1 MLNGFDTVI
10 TLATAMIVIAMAL
23 NLYRLFRGPDA
34 TDRALALD
42 TLYINAVAALVLTG
56 VTLGKSLFYEAAL
69 LIALLG
75 FVGTVSLAKFMLR
88 GDIIE

>member
-1 MLNGFDTVI
+1 MLNVAIGVAG
-10 TLATAMIVIAMAL
+10 LMLIVALAL
-23 NLYRLFRGPDA
+23 NLWRLVRGPDV

-42 TLYINAVAALVLTG
+42 TLYINAVALLVLTG
-56 VTLGKSLFYEAAL
+56 IASGKELFYEAAI

-75 FVGTVSLAKFMLR
+75 FVGTVSLAKFLLR